1 MIFNKLSLITD
12 TMQNFLIFI
21 ISTYG
26 FVTLLVNLR
35 NLNRYLIDHEYLE
48 FCLIGYILSIYDT
61 YALIV
66 NADLY

>member
-26 FVTLLVNLR
+26 FVTLLVKLR
-35 NLNRYLIDHEYLE
+35 NLNRYLIDHEYLA
-48 FCLIGYILSIYDT
+48 FCLIGYILSIYET